1 MALRLQNLRNGHNWR
16 TKLRFALAPMMFGFK
31 PPDVVRTV
39 SYRPDFFGDAFSGLV
54 QSALR
59 GESSWTVAER
69 ELFAGFVSARNQCV
83 F

>member
-1 MALRLQNLRNGHNWR
+1 MPMRLEKLRNGHTWR
-16 TKLRFALAPMMFGFK
+16 AKLRFALAPFVFGIK
-31 PPDVVRTV
+31 PPDVARTV
-39 SYRPDFFGDAFSGLV
+39 SYRPDFFGDAFSALV

>member
-1 MALRLQNLRNGHNWR
+1 MPMRLEKLRHGHTWL
-16 TKLRFALAPMMFGFK
+16 TKLRFALAPWMFGFK
-31 PPDVVRTV
+31 PPDVIRTI
-39 SYRPDFFGDAFSGLV
+39 SYRPDFFGDAFSDLV

-59 GESSWTVAER
+59 GESPWTVAER

>member
-1 MALRLQNLRNGHNWR
+1 MAMRLAKLRNGHTWR
-16 TKLRFALAPMMFGFK
+16 TKLRLALAPFVYGFK
-31 PPDVVRTV
+31 PPDVVRTL

-54 QSALR
+54 HSALR
-59 GESSWTVAER
+59 GESPWTVAER